1 LPEIG
6 CAAVVNTATTVCQED
21 RAIRFAAAARQIAGK
36 PAPTACGQNRKRA
49 ANTRSI
55 LQISLMEDV
64 MEPSSN
70 DSPQHP
76 EDPKPPTFWQMLHS
90 VMAAAFGVQSHKNRA
105 RDFTHGK
112 PSHFVILGV
121 AFTAI
126 FALALLGIVQLA
138 LYFALN

>member
-1 LPEIG
+1 
-6 CAAVVNTATTVCQED
+6 
-21 RAIRFAAAARQIAGK
+21 
-36 PAPTACGQNRKRA
+36 
-49 ANTRSI
+49 
-55 LQISLMEDV
+55 

-76 EDPKPPTFWQMLHS
+76 DNNKPPTFFQMLHS

-112 PSHFVILGV
+112 PSHFVIMGV
-121 AFTAI
+121 AFTAM
-126 FALALLGIVQLA
+126 FALVLMGIVQLV